1 MNRDKVDALEEAE
14 IAISDLL
21 QSDSPGEYN
30 QGIIDAVKV
39 ITRLIE
45 RESSAGPAEASQP
58 AAHLS

>member
-21 QSDSPGEYN
+21 QADSPGEYN
-30 QGIIDAVKV
+30 QGILDAVKV

-45 RESSAGPAEASQP
+45 RESSAAPAEAR
-58 AAHLS
+58 